1 MEVPATPADTWGI
14 PSTTFLLIFFFTA
27 TTLVTLAVV
36 HRLILF
42 AGRRDVPPAQLG
54 PQQAAYL
61 NGGDRLAVYSSLAAL
76 RSAGVIGV
84 AKDRTLAVGGQ
95 LPLGATPLDTAV
107 YNAAQKRIKS
117 RQLLADSFVA
127 RALDQLRESLE
138 QQGLAPSAG
147 TRRAARIVPAVML
160 ALVLVGVVRIFAGLA
175 NDRPVGFLILLTVL
189 YAPVAIV
196 FLSVVPRRTRAAR
209 AALSQLRVQHVHLSP
224 RTAPAY
230 ATYGAAGAAM
240 GVALFGAASLW
251 ALDPAF
257 AADAEIQRN
266 YASAGGGSGSSCSG
280 GSSSDG
286 GGGGSCGGGGGC
298 GGCGGCG
305 G

>member
-14 PSTTFLLIFFFTA
+14 PGTTFLLIFFVTA
-27 TTLVTLAVV
+27 TTLSALAVV

-42 AGRRDVPPAQLG
+42 AGRRDVSPGQLG

-117 RQLLADSFVA
+117 RQLPADSFVA

-138 QQGLAPSAG
+138 QQGLAPTAG
-147 TRRAARIVPAVML
+147 TRRAARIVPAAML
-160 ALVLVGVVRIFAGLA
+160 ALVLVGVARIFAGLA
-175 NDRPVGFLILLTVL
+175 NDRPVGLIILLTLL

-209 AALSQLRVQHVHLSP
+209 AALSRLRVQHVHLSP

-251 ALDPAF
+251 ALDPGF

-266 YASAGGGSGSSCSG
+266 YASGGAGGGGSCGG

-286 GGGGSCGGGGGC
+286 GGGGGGSCGGGC
-298 GGCGGCG
+298 GGGCG